1 MNKDNYNSAMNK
13 IKASY
18 EFKESVI
25 QAAMERET
33 AMNEKKQFKRNIS
46 TRMIASFAALVL
58 VISFGYLGNIY
69 NKNKEIDPIDPSEGI
84 SEGSYIMAVYLDGY
98 MYEDTGWM
106 SYSREIKDIEKIKG
120 EKLGEVTL
128 DLKDKKYTGI
138 PPDFSSTLGVGTELY
153 SIKGVKKENSIL
165 FVSGDLSGILYRS
178 RKAVATVNEPINLT
192 ISDVYNMISN
202 NPIVKTVELRNEMDG
217 SWMRDSMDGKLISLL
232 NENIKKENI
241 LNNGEIDE
249 AKVSSSYRIPVN
261 LIFEDGTM
269 LHMQI
274 YPETKTAYVF
284 GGYINLSQELADGFT
299 ELNSLGFEY
308 KKIMYIAGYK
318 QEDIRYLEYINHRTG
333 EEILSPDPQ
342 WSGEALHWQLNYF
355 SVDTPTENL
364 EGEHVISI
372 NIGASENEYS
382 TIELYEDGN
391 GHIFFKVDDI
401 TYMIVKGNLSYNEMV
416 TYQENYTVY

>member
-1 MNKDNYNSAMNK
+1 MNRDNYISAMNK
-13 IKASY
+13 VKASS
-18 EFKESVI
+18 EFKERVI
-25 QAAMERET
+25 RAAMERET
-33 AMNEKKQFKRNIS
+33 AMNEKKPFKRNIS

-69 NKNKEIDPIDPSEGI
+69 NKNKEIDPSESI
-84 SEGSYIMAVYLDGY
+84 SEGSYIMAVYLDGF

-106 SYSREIKDIEKIKG
+106 SYSREIKNLEEIKD

-128 DLKDKKYTGI
+128 DLKDKPHAGT

-192 ISDVYNMISN
+192 ISDVYNMISD
-202 NPIVKTVELRNEMDG
+202 NPTVKAVELRNEIDG
-217 SWMRDSMDGKLISLL
+217 SWMRDSMDEKLINLL
-232 NENIKKENI
+232 NDEIKKENI

-249 AKVSSSYRIPVN
+249 VKVSSSYRIPVN
-261 LIFEDGTM
+261 LIFEDGAM

-284 GGYINLSQELADGFT
+284 GGYINISQELSDRLE

-308 KKIMYIAGYK
+308 EKIMDIGGYK
-318 QEDIRYLEYINHRTG
+318 QEDIGYLEYINHRTG
-333 EEILSPDPQ
+333 EEIISNDPQ
-342 WSGEALHWQLNYF
+342 WSGEALYWQLNYF
-355 SVDTPTENL
+355 SVDNINNGTL
-364 EGEHVISI
+364 EGERVISI
-372 NIGASENEYS
+372 KLGTSESEYT

-391 GHIFFKVDDI
+391 NHIFFKANDI
-401 TYMIVKGNLSYNEMV
+401 TYRIVKGNLSYNEMV
-416 TYQENYTVY
+416 TYQDNYTAY